1 VDFWAKFQSDFYQS
15 FVEIWTKLQHEFY
28 QSFIEGDRWLL
39 YIKGLG
45 TTLLVTV
52 LALFLGVFLG
62 VLVAVIRS
70 AHDQQ
75 KVGKVN
81 PFLKIL
87 NALCR
92 IYVTVIRGTPMMVQL
107 LIMYFVVFS
116 STRNQV
122 GVAVLAFGINSGA
135 YVSEIIRGGIMAVDS
150 GQMEAGR
157 SLGFNYTTTM
167 RLIIIPQA
175 VKMILPSLGNE
186 LITLLKETSIVT
198 VIGLRDLTKA
208 AMLVQSKAYLAFMP
222 LIAIALVYLAIVMFL
237 TWLVEKLERRLRTSE
252 R

>member
-1 VDFWAKFQSDFYQS
+1 MDSWTS
-15 FVEIWTKLQHEFY
+15 FVNNFN

-45 TTLLVTV
+45 VTLLVTV
-52 LALFLGVFLG
+52 LALILGIILG

-70 AHDQQ
+70 AYAQQ
-75 KVGKVN
+75 EAGKIS
-81 PFLKIL
+81 PALKIL
-87 NALCR
+87 NLICKF
-92 IYVTVIRGTPMMVQL
+92 YVTVIRGTPMMVQL
-107 LIMYFVVFS
+107 LIMYLVIFAS
-116 STRNQV
+116 SRNMI

-135 YVSEIIRGGIMAVDS
+135 YASEIIRGGIMAVDA

-157 SLGFNYTTTM
+157 SLGFGYAATM

-175 VKMILPSLGNE
+175 VKMILPALGNE

-208 AMLVQSKAYLAFMP
+208 AMLVQGKTYQALMP
-222 LIAIALVYLAIVMFL
+222 LLAVALIYLGLVVLL
-237 TWLVEKLERRLRTSE
+237 TWAFGLLERRLRTSE

>member
-1 VDFWAKFQSDFYQS
+1 MEFWAS
-15 FVEIWTKLQHEFY
+15 FVEKFN

-45 TTLLVTV
+45 ITLLVTV
-52 LALFLGVFLG
+52 LALILGIILG
-62 VLVAVIRS
+62 VLVAVVRS

-75 KVGKVN
+75 ELGKVN
-81 PFLKIL
+81 PALKVL
-87 NALCR
+87 NAICK

-107 LIMYFVVFS
+107 LIMYLVIFAS
-116 STRNQV
+116 SRNQV
-122 GVAVLAFGINSGA
+122 GVAMLAFGINSGA
-135 YVSEIIRGGIMAVDS
+135 YASEIIRGGIMAVDV

-157 SLGFNYTTTM
+157 SLGFGYTSTM

-175 VKMILPSLGNE
+175 IKMILPALGNE

-198 VIGLRDLTKA
+198 VIGLRDLTKV
-208 AMLVQSKAYLAFMP
+208 AMLIQGKTYQALMP
-222 LIAIALVYLAIVMFL
+222 LLAIALVYLGLVMLL
-237 TWLVEKLERRLRTSE
+237 TWVFGRLERRLRANE